1 MRFMN
6 SKLLKKC
13 RNKMDNKMD
22 NKIANDL
29 SKLFLE
35 ARRYGKV
42 SIFTMSDGYHCKI
55 EFNTI
60 DHTTLEA
67 KSRFNH
73 DTPEDAVIFAIETA
87 KEIVASISNM
97 KKELDADR
105 LLK

>member
-1 MRFMN
+1 MRVMN

-13 RNKMDNKMD
+13 RNKMDNKT
-22 NKIANDL
+22 ANDL

-35 ARRYGKV
+35 ARCYGKV
-42 SIFTMSDGYHCKI
+42 NIFTMSDGYHCKI

-60 DHTTLEA
+60 EHTTLEA

-73 DTPEDAVIFAIETA
+73 ETPEEAVIFAIKTA
-87 KEIVASISNM
+87 KEIVTSISNM
-97 KKELDADR
+97 KKELDSDR